1 MGVPRASAPVA
12 AEGGRPTLA
21 EVLPEL
27 VWIAVL
33 VLLNAFFA
41 ASEIAVIA
49 ARDARIHQLA
59 EDGHRAA
66 QVALQLMRDPSRFLA
81 TIQVGITL
89 AGFLASASAA
99 VTLARPL
106 AGWLEGAGLG
116 AQVAGPTAVAVVTLL
131 ISYVSLVLG
140 ELVPKRLALQNPE
153 SLALRVARPIAALA
167 RLAGPFTAL
176 LARST
181 NLVVRALGGRVEEVQ
196 ERGLTEEE
204 IRFYVA
210 EHQDLRSEEKQ
221 LIQGVFDFGDR
232 VVRQLM
238 VPRPEMKTLPRH
250 LPLRQAV
257 ERAVQLGHA
266 FYPVTGEGPDD
277 IVGQVST
284 RDLLLSALAGEGEKT
299 VEGCMQPVR
308 FVPESKLALDL
319 LKEMKRD
326 RFRLAVVV
334 DEYGGVAGLVTL
346 DDLLEEIVGEVGG
359 GPAATGQVAATEWV
373 LEGDT
378 PIEDANERLNLGI
391 PASPHYETLAGFV
404 LYTLGRLPEV
414 GEGFE
419 HRGWHIAVERR
430 EGLRVTAV
438 RVRKIVATAAE
449 KGGGLATGAARPAS
463 VPAGSVV
470 AADGTAVKEAGDD
483 PDATR
488 PG

>member
-49 ARDARIHQLA
+49 SRDARIHQLA

-181 NLVVRALGGRVEEVQ
+181 NLVVRALGGGSR
-196 ERGLTEEE
+196 
-204 IRFYVA
+204 
-210 EHQDLRSEEKQ
+210 RS
-221 LIQGVFDFGDR
+221 R
-232 VVRQLM
+232 S
-238 VPRPEMKTLPRH
+238 
-250 LPLRQAV
+250 AV
-257 ERAVQLGHA
+257 
-266 FYPVTGEGPDD
+266 
-277 IVGQVST
+277 
-284 RDLLLSALAGEGEKT
+284 
-299 VEGCMQPVR
+299 
-308 FVPESKLALDL
+308 
-319 LKEMKRD
+319 
-326 RFRLAVVV
+326 
-334 DEYGGVAGLVTL
+334 
-346 DDLLEEIVGEVGG
+346 
-359 GPAATGQVAATEWV
+359 
-373 LEGDT
+373 
-378 PIEDANERLNLGI
+378 
-391 PASPHYETLAGFV
+391 
-404 LYTLGRLPEV
+404 
-414 GEGFE
+414 
-419 HRGWHIAVERR
+419 
-430 EGLRVTAV
+430 
-438 RVRKIVATAAE
+438 
-449 KGGGLATGAARPAS
+449 
-463 VPAGSVV
+463 
-470 AADGTAVKEAGDD
+470 
-483 PDATR
+483 
-488 PG
+488 